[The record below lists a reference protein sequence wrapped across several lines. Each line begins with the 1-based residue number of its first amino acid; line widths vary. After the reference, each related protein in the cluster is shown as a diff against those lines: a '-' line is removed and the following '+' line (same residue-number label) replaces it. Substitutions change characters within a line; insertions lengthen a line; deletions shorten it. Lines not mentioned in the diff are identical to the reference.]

1 MSSVRRAA
9 RELVTEVG
17 HEWKRHGRIRAPG
30 LWAVAV
36 YRLGRFAND
45 SDSVVAG
52 VIATAAY
59 GAASLFLEVT
69 AGVTIPRRT
78 TIGHDFHAVHGT
90 SIIIHPDAV
99 IGDRVSVMHEVTIGL
114 NEATGKG
121 APVIEDDVFI
131 GPGAKILGPV
141 RIGKGAQIV
150 ANSLVITDVPA
161 GAVAM
166 GVPARAL
173 PARAKHDASHT
184 PQRGEPPAK
193 ES

>member
-1 MSSVRRAA
+1 MRRAA

-17 HEWKRHGRIRAPG
+17 QEWKRHGRVRAPG

-36 YRLGRFAND
+36 YRLGRFGRE
-45 SDSVVAG
+45 SDSAVAG
-52 VIATAAY
+52 LIAAAAY
-59 GAASLFLEVT
+59 GAASLFLEVA

-78 TIGHDFHAVHGT
+78 TIGRDFHAVHGMN
-90 SIIIHPDAV
+90 IIIHPDAV

-114 NEATGKG
+114 NEAHGKG

-150 ANSLVITDVPA
+150 ANSVVITDVPA

-166 GVPARAL
+166 GVPARPI
-173 PARAKHDASHT
+173 PARTKPDASHT
-184 PQRGEPPAK
+184 SHSGEPPAK